1 MDLKKRTF
9 AKALSWQVI
18 GFVMMVLIGYVT
30 TGSLNAAG
38 GMAVAAFVTSTF
50 SYILHERIWE
60 RIGWGR
66 LASLPDENRNITL

>member
-9 AKALSWQVI
+9 AKALSWQII
-18 GFVMMVLIGYVT
+18 GFAMMVLIGYVT

-38 GMAVAAFVTSTF
+38 GMAVAAFIAGTVT
-50 SYILHERIWE
+50 YVLHERIWE

-66 LASLPDENRNITL
+66 LVSLPDENRNIAP